1 MCQQIARQGLWVL
14 YRDLWFG
21 ASRGIVGYAYKIL
34 QVIETDEDRLRA
46 YRNSGQLNL
55 PDDLVG

>member
-1 MCQQIARQGLWVL
+1 ML